1 MQTSRKKTSILA
13 QSFPVIERLARHRWA
28 ALGVGGISL
37 FGMVAAFGIATPR
50 HDDPDLQRQTVIE
63 SLTLPSKDLIDTGP
77 LAYLREERIQ
87 RGDTV
92 ASLLSRLGIEEQEA
106 LNFIRQSPSTQLIYR
121 QLAPGKLV
129 TAKTGESGQL
139 LALYYP
145 VNGKDASLVI
155 SRQGGQFTASE
166 QVLTFESHTEVKS
179 GEIRSSLF
187 GATDAA
193 GIPDAIATQLADIF
207 GGDID
212 FHRDLRKGDRF
223 TLVYEMLYHDGQ
235 GARSGHI
242 LAAEFVND
250 GHSYQAIYFP
260 TPQAK
265 DGKGGYYTPDGKNL
279 RKALLR
285 SPLEFSRVTSGF
297 TSARFHPIL
306 QQWRAHKGVDYGA
319 PTGTRVRA
327 TADGTV
333 DFAGRQGGYGNLIV
347 LHHQGRY
354 STAYGHLSS
363 FAPGLHQGSRIAQ
376 GDVIGFVGATGWA
389 TGPHLHYE
397 FRVSGEPVNPLV
409 VALPTALPL
418 VSTDLA
424 RFNSYAEPLSAQ
436 LAQLK
441 QTQVAANFE

>member
-1 MQTSRKKTSILA
+1 MQPSRKKTSILA
-13 QSFPVIERLARHRWA
+13 QSFPAIERISRHRWT

-37 FGMVAAFGIATPR
+37 FSMVAAFGIATPR
-50 HDDPDLQRQTVIE
+50 HDDPDLQRELVIE
-63 SLTLPSKDLIDTGP
+63 RLALPRSDVVDTGQ

-87 RGDTV
+87 KGDTV
-92 ASLLSRLGIEEQEA
+92 ASLLSRLGIEERQA
-106 LNFIRQSPSTQLIYR
+106 LDFIQQSPGTQLIYR

-129 TAKTGESGQL
+129 TAKTDENGQL
-139 LALYYP
+139 LSLYYP
-145 VNGKDASLVI
+145 INGKDSNLVVT
-155 SRQGGQFTASE
+155 RQGLGFVARE
-166 QVLTFESHTEVKS
+166 QIQSLSTRIEVKS
-179 GEIRSSLF
+179 GEIRNSLF

-193 GIPDAIATQLADIF
+193 GIPDAIAIQLADIF

-223 TLVYEMLYHDGQ
+223 TLVYEMLYDQ
-235 GARSGHI
+235 DRSTRSGRI

-250 GHSYQAIYFP
+250 GHSYRAIHY

-265 DGKGGYYTPDGKNL
+265 SGKGGYYTPDGKSL
-279 RKALLR
+279 RKAFLR

-327 TADGTV
+327 TSDGTV
-333 DFAGRQGGYGNLIV
+333 EFAGRQGGYGNLIV
-347 LHHQGRY
+347 LRHQGRY
-354 STAYGHLSS
+354 STAYGHLSG
-363 FAPGLHQGSRIAQ
+363 FAPGIRQGARITQ

-397 FRVSGEPVNPLV
+397 FRVSGEQVNPLAV
-409 VALPTALPL
+409 TLPTAIPL
-418 VSTDLA
+418 ESAELGRFHDSTK
-424 RFNSYAEPLSAQ
+424 PL
-436 LAQLK
+436 LAQLDQLK
-441 QTQVAANFE
+441 QSQIAANFE